1 MKDRFNLSNAV
12 DMEKKHGERFK
23 GWCFSKTSTGMKT
36 IPLNYKDLDLSYRFV
51 VSDYNFRFIMP
62 SEIEFIEGK
71 ISYTE
76 AERLLG
82 IFRFPRNDEGHF
94 VAPFSVSVEE
104 IETMMDLPEDDLNK
118 ILRNKKPLVFNAY
131 KIPQYGF
138 EFVDITE
145 KDLKEIRKLTDP
157 EFVEFVGN
165 EYMKIIDT
173 KTEEVKK
180 KILSDANYLLI
191 LKNVLNRQWKNL
203 DEVSVATNKIINT

>member
-23 GWCFSKTSTGMKT
+23 GWCFSKISTGMKT

-82 IFRFPRNDEGHF
+82 VFRFPRNDEGHF
-94 VAPFSVSVEE
+94 VVPFSVSVEE

-145 KDLKEIRKLTDP
+145 KNLREIKKLTDP

-173 KTEEVKK
+173 KIEEVKK